1 MLSRIRIPTLAAGA
15 LALRLAAA
23 VTATTAAAA
32 PPGADLHPPAERL
45 PIRVYT
51 VDDGLAG
58 DEIHAVL
65 QDSRGF
71 LWIATES
78 GLSRFDGTRFVEYD
92 PRQGLPSPN
101 VTALAEEAGGSL
113 LAGTTGG
120 LARLDPGRSSR
131 DPVFSAVPDAS
142 GRLRHR
148 IAALLAESGTVW
160 AADPAP
166 DGGLFRLHPALA
178 ALPAVAAEVKL
189 PSGAPISWATSLAPD
204 GGGGLWV
211 GERSGLLH
219 RLPDGRWIACPV
231 RPLPAWEGVGALLVD
246 AQRRLWILTG
256 RSLYVLAPGPAEA
269 GRPGPATGRQAG
281 GSLLERAAAGRC
293 RLAGS
298 GTIRLP

>member
-1 MLSRIRIPTLAAGA
+1 MVSRIRIPTLAAGA

-23 VTATTAAAA
+23 AAAGTAAEA

-51 VDDGLAG
+51 IDDGLAG

-78 GLSRFDGTRFVEYD
+78 GLSRFDGTRFAEYD

-101 VTALAEEAGGSL
+101 VTALAEDAGGAL

-120 LARLDPGRSSR
+120 LARLDPGRAAT
-131 DPVFSAVPDAS
+131 DAVFSAVPDAS

-148 IAALLAESGTVW
+148 VTALLADGGTVW

-166 DGGLFRLHPALA
+166 DGGLFRLHPAGA
-178 ALPAVAAEVKL
+178 GAGAGRAAVAAEVKL
-189 PSGAPISWATSLAPD
+189 PSGAPVSWVTSLASD
-204 GGGGLWV
+204 GAGGLWV

-219 RLPDGRWIACPV
+219 RLADGRWIGLPV
-231 RPLPAWEGVGALLVD
+231 LPLPSWEGVGALLVD
-246 AQRRLWILTG
+246 AQRRLWVLSA

-269 GRPGPATGRQAG
+269 GRP
-281 GSLLERAAAGRC
+281 AAE
-293 RLAGS
+293 
-298 GTIRLP
+298 

>member
-101 VTALAEEAGGSL
+101 VTALAEEAGGAL

-120 LARLDPGRSSR
+120 LARLDPGRVATG
-131 DPVFSAVPDAS
+131 PVFSAVAGAS

-148 IAALLAESGTVW
+148 VTALRADSETVW

-166 DGGLFRLHPALA
+166 DGGLFRLHPAGAGA
-178 ALPAVAAEVKL
+178 AAVAAEVKL
-189 PSGAPISWATSLAPD
+189 PSGGPVSWVTSLAPD

-219 RLPDGRWIACPV
+219 RLADGRWIAWPV
-231 RPLPAWEGVGALLVD
+231 RPRPAWEGVGALLVD
-246 AQRRLWILTG
+246 AQRRLWILSG
-256 RSLYVLAPGPAEA
+256 RSLYVLAPGPAE
-269 GRPGPATGRQAG
+269 
-281 GSLLERAAAGRC
+281 
-293 RLAGS
+293 
-298 GTIRLP
+298 I

>member
-166 DGGLFRLHPALA
+166 DGGVFRLHPALA
-178 ALPAVAAEVKL
+178 ALPADSGWGRGAACCT
-189 PSGAPISWATSLAPD
+189 ASLTAAGSPA
-204 GGGGLWV
+204 
-211 GERSGLLH
+211 RSGRFRH
-219 RLPDGRWIACPV
+219 GRG
-231 RPLPAWEGVGALLVD
+231 WE
-246 AQRRLWILTG
+246 RCSST
-256 RSLYVLAPGPAEA
+256 RS
-269 GRPGPATGRQAG
+269 G
-281 GSLLERAAAGRC
+281 GC
-293 RLAGS
+293 GS
-298 GTIRLP
+298 

>member
-1 MLSRIRIPTLAAGA
+1 MVSRIWIPTLAAGA

-23 VTATTAAAA
+23 AAAA
-32 PPGADLHPPAERL
+32 TAVAAPAGADLHPPAERL

-51 VDDGLAG
+51 IDDGLAG

-101 VTALAEEAGGSL
+101 VTGLAEAAGGAL

-120 LARLDPGRSSR
+120 LARLDPGRVSTA
-131 DPVFSAVPDAS
+131 PAFSVVPDAS

-148 IAALLAESGTVW
+148 VTALLADGGTVW

-166 DGGLFRLHPALA
+166 DGGLFRLQPAKTGA
-178 ALPAVAAEVKL
+178 GSAMSIGSATSAGSAAEGRAPARPPV
-189 PSGAPISWATSLAPD
+189 SGVTSLAP
-204 GGGGLWV
+204 
-211 GERSGLLH
+211 
-219 RLPDGRWIACPV
+219 
-231 RPLPAWEGVGALLVD
+231 RP
-246 AQRRLWILTG
+246 R
-256 RSLYVLAPGPAEA
+256 AP
-269 GRPGPATGRQAG
+269 RPGPAAAGVGGRGGAAPRRQAPG
-281 GSLLERAAAGRC
+281 PDPVRQAPVRARPRSRRDRA
-293 RLAGS
+293 
-298 GTIRLP
+298 T